1 MKKVLE
7 AIGALTLGSALV
19 GGGMLY
25 GGALGVLAA
34 TDRKIAEETLY
45 GRVLAE
51 VIDKRKAK
59 KLQTSYAKVVE
70 DRRPKKPYISYANLS
85 KKIREANKKINEK
98 LIDRGGVPLGEV
110 LEELNEVEKKVNEK
124 FKDRDTVSTDEIAE
138 EVHKELGLDRTDKWP
153 FFSMTEEEQR

>member
-7 AIGALTLGSALV
+7 VIGALTLGSALL

-25 GGALGVLAA
+25 GGALGVIAA
-34 TDRKIAEETLY
+34 TDRKTAEETFY

-59 KLQTSYAKVVE
+59 K
-70 DRRPKKPYISYANLS
+70 PYISYANLAP
-85 KKIREANKKINEK
+85 IRKAEKKINEK
-98 LIDRGGVPLGEV
+98 LTDHIPLGEV
-110 LEELNEVEKKVNEK
+110 LEELQEAERKVNEK

-153 FFSMTEEEQR
+153 FFSMTEEEQK

>member
-1 MKKVLE
+1 MNKVLE
-7 AIGALTLGSALV
+7 VIGALTLGSALV

-25 GGALGVLAA
+25 GGALGVIAA
-34 TDRKIAEETLY
+34 TDRKTAEESFY

-51 VIDKRKAK
+51 VIEKRR
-59 KLQTSYAKVVE
+59 KL
-70 DRRPKKPYISYANLS
+70 KKPYICYANLA
-85 KKIREANKKINEK
+85 KVREAAEKINEK
-98 LIDRGGVPLGEV
+98 PIDHVPADKV
-110 LEELNEVEKKVNEK
+110 IKELQEAWRKVNEK